1 MKSTIIGALIALFVG
16 MSAMAQ
22 TSITPEELEK
32 RVRELEQKIAAMAEQ
47 KDSPELAEVK
57 GQIEVLSR
65 EIESLKLQQTK
76 VAVAADTAQ
85 HGLGAAASKV
95 YRAEPGL
102 SFGGYGEM
110 LYENYDEKADDGAA
124 SGKTDQ
130 LDFLRAIL
138 YAGYKFS
145 DKVVFNSEI
154 EFEHG
159 TTGNS
164 VGEVSVEF
172 AYLDFLVRPEFNVRA
187 GMVLLPVGFV
197 NELHEP
203 TAYLGARRPQVEQR
217 IIPTTWRENG
227 AGVFGDA
234 GDFTYRAYIV
244 NGYDS
249 AKFTASGLR
258 DGRQKGAR
266 AKAEDF
272 AIVGRLDWHPVEGFL
287 LGASAYSGDSGQ
299 GRAVAGEEIG
309 GNVTTTEL
317 HAEGKYRGLT
327 MRALWASTSVDDV
340 ALINQANGLTGNRS
354 IGEEQD
360 GWYAEVGY
368 DVTSVFP
375 LGQSSLIP
383 YYRYE
388 EFNTQKDVPAGFS
401 ANPANDVE
409 ISTFGVAWKPI
420 PQAVIKVDYQDNDDG
435 ANKGVN
441 QVNAAL
447 GYIFS
452 KGAARR
458 AQPPASRRNDDLRTL
473 ILTLALLATALPL
486 AAKTYMTQ
494 QQALDTAFGKGVVL
508 ERQTLFL
515 SAEESKAAR
524 GASGVDFEDGLI
536 VRYVG
541 RSGATVVGYVYFDAH
556 RVRTLPETLMIV
568 VRPDGAIDRIEILSF
583 SEPEDYLP

>member
-1 MKSTIIGALIALFVG
+1 MKSTIVGALIALFVG
-16 MSAMAQ
+16 TSAMAQ

-47 KDSPELAEVK
+47 KDSPELAEVR

-85 HGLGAAASKV
+85 YGLGAAASKV

-110 LYENYDEKADDGAA
+110 LYENYDKKADNGTA

-145 DKVVFNSEI
+145 DKVIFNSEI

-159 TTGNS
+159 TTSNN

-187 GMVLLPVGFV
+187 GMVLLPVGFI

-203 TAYLGARRPQVEQR
+203 TAFLGARRPQVEQR

-227 AGVFGDA
+227 AGFFGDA

-272 AIVGRLDWHPVEGFL
+272 AIVGRLDWHPIEGFL

-299 GRAVAGEEIG
+299 GRKVAGEEIG

-340 ALINQANGLTGNRS
+340 ALINQANGLTGNKS

-360 GWYAEVGY
+360 GWYAEVGF
-368 DVTSVFP
+368 DVTSIFP
-375 LGQSSLIP
+375 LGQTSLIP

-409 ISTFGVAWKPI
+409 ISTFGIAFKPI
-420 PQAVIKVDYQDNDDG
+420 PQAVIKVDYQNVDDG
-435 ANKGVN
+435 ANKGVD

-447 GYIFS
+447 GYIF
-452 KGAARR
+452 
-458 AQPPASRRNDDLRTL
+458 
-473 ILTLALLATALPL
+473 
-486 AAKTYMTQ
+486 
-494 QQALDTAFGKGVVL
+494 
-508 ERQTLFL
+508 
-515 SAEESKAAR
+515 
-524 GASGVDFEDGLI
+524 
-536 VRYVG
+536 
-541 RSGATVVGYVYFDAH
+541 
-556 RVRTLPETLMIV
+556 
-568 VRPDGAIDRIEILSF
+568 
-583 SEPEDYLP
+583 